1 MSPEEA
7 NSLISSYIS
16 TGVTAVL
23 ALNKNGFS
31 FLSIFMNM
39 FSAARAIGL
48 VPCSRVLVLWPNPI
62 KHTVRDAG
70 CWGQPPAHTNESP

>member
-1 MSPEEA
+1 MSPEDA

-39 FSAARAIGL
+39 FSAARAIG
-48 VPCSRVLVLWPNPI
+48 SRVLVLSPNPI

-70 CWGQPPAHTNESP
+70 CWGQPPAHANESP